1 MDILTEAPNLIR
13 RYQEGDAFRL
23 YVRQRLA
30 LVIPALFVILTFSI
44 ATTAGTVLY
53 VGGTHSWIVLLAL
66 VIAPFILLGSLF
78 VQAFV
83 FFSWLEGRAIDRISG
98 HRPEPPQA
106 RLPVSLSELRSAL
119 GRVPAIPWGVVAIFV
134 LAPFLALALL
144 SIKLASALFVAAL
157 LTPIL
162 YSVLDR

>member
-30 LVIPALFVILTFSI
+30 LVIPALFVFLTFSI

-53 VGGTHSWIVLLAL
+53 VGGTHSFVVLLAL
-66 VIAPFILLGSLF
+66 VVAPFILLGSLF
-78 VQAFV
+78 VQLFV
-83 FFSWLEGRAIDRISG
+83 FFWWLEWRAIDRLSG
-98 HRPEPPQA
+98 HPPK
-106 RLPVSLSELRSAL
+106 PVAGMPRSLSELRSVM
-119 GRVPAIPWGVVAIFV
+119 GRPPAVPWGLAAIFL

-144 SIKLASALFVAAL
+144 SMKTAAVLFLAAL

-162 YSVLDR
+162 YSVFDR